1 MEIFEKLKHS
11 EEKDVAIDA
20 VPLEH
25 RESWISPA
33 VVYAGVEFTL
43 SVVMVGAG
51 LVGSFSVAKIALIV
65 AIALLITWIGDSLNA
80 YIGAKTGRPSTVIAR
95 QSFGSIQA
103 RTLIAIVVILMGLGW
118 WGVQTAIMANAISA
132 ALGIN
137 YTTNW
142 GAWAVIVIILGII
155 FGIPAILGYTSM
167 KWTDYL
173 AVPVGLLV
181 FGLGVYLSITKHG
194 VSGILDWNPT
204 PQMAV
209 TVAISTVIGVNVV
222 QWVMISDYSRQMKPG
237 WKNALLM
244 PSLTM
249 IVGFILMVVG
259 AVMAVG
265 VGTWDIVAV
274 MVALG
279 YPFWAYFLMFVA
291 QWTTQIVNVYTPG
304 LALANMLDL
313 RTARGRAVVTAG
325 IIIIGIILALAGILN
340 RYMDFLLLL
349 GIIFPPI
356 AAVMMTDFFVLRKET
371 WEDIQGWNIVATVS
385 LIIGILAGYYMQYVH
400 FIGLPAVQTFIIT
413 AIVHYVLMRIKA
425 TIAPDQFT
433 PSHWIPS
440 KQGKS

>member
-1 MEIFEKLKHS
+1 MGIIENLKHS

-20 VPLEH
+20 VSMER

-51 LVGSFSVAKIALIV
+51 LVGSFSVAKVSMIV
-65 AIALLITWIGDSLNA
+65 AVALLITWVGDALNA
-80 YIGAKTGRPSTVIAR
+80 YIGAKTGRASTVIAR
-95 QSFGSIQA
+95 QSFGTIQA
-103 RTLIAIVVILMGLGW
+103 RTLIALLVIIMGLGW

-137 YTTNW
+137 YTTSW
-142 GAWAVIVIILGII
+142 GAWALIVIILGII

-173 AVPVGLLV
+173 AVPVGLFI

-194 VSGILDWNPT
+194 ISGIVNWNPT
-204 PQMAV
+204 PHMTIAL
-209 TVAISTVIGVNVV
+209 AISTVIGVNVV

-237 WKNALLM
+237 WKNAILM

-259 AVMAVG
+259 AIMAVG

-279 YPFWAYFLMFVA
+279 YPFWAYFMMFVA

-304 LALANMLDL
+304 LALSNMLNL
-313 RTARGRAVVTAG
+313 RTGKARAAATAG
-325 IIIIGIILALAGILN
+325 IVAIGMILALAGILN
-340 RYMDFLLLL
+340 KYMAFLLLL
-349 GIIFPPI
+349 GIVFPPI
-356 AAVMMTDFFVLRKET
+356 AGVMMTDFFILRKEE
-371 WEDIQGWNIVATVS
+371 WEDIEGWNAMAT
-385 LIIGILAGYYMQYVH
+385 LALAIGILSGYYMQYKH
-400 FIGLPAVQTFIIT
+400 FFGLPAIQTFIIT
-413 AIVHYVLMRIKA
+413 SIAYYILMKIKA
-425 TIAPDQFT
+425 STSPDQFT
-433 PSHWIPS
+433 PKHWLS
-440 KQGKS
+440 

>member
-1 MEIFEKLKHS
+1 MGIIENLKHS

-20 VPLEH
+20 VPMER

-51 LVGSFSVAKIALIV
+51 LVGSFSVAKVAMIV
-65 AIALLITWIGDSLNA
+65 AVALLITWVGDALNA
-80 YIGAKTGRPSTVIAR
+80 YIGAKTGRASTVIAR
-95 QSFGSIQA
+95 QSFGTIQA
-103 RTLIAIVVILMGLGW
+103 RTLIALLVIIMGLGW

-142 GAWAVIVIILGII
+142 GAWALIVIILGII

-173 AVPVGLLV
+173 AVPVGLFI

-194 VSGILDWNPT
+194 ISGIVNWNPT
-204 PQMAV
+204 PHMTIAL
-209 TVAISTVIGVNVV
+209 AISTVIGVNVV

-237 WKNALLM
+237 WKNAVLM

-259 AVMAVG
+259 AIMAVG

-279 YPFWAYFLMFVA
+279 YPFWAYFMMFVA

-304 LALANMLDL
+304 LALSNMLNL
-313 RTARGRAVVTAG
+313 KTGKARAAATAG
-325 IIIIGIILALAGILN
+325 IVVIGMVLALAGILN
-340 RYMDFLLLL
+340 KYMAFLLLL
-349 GIIFPPI
+349 GIVFPPI
-356 AAVMMTDFFVLRKET
+356 AGVMMTDFFILRKEN
-371 WEDIQGWNIVATVS
+371 WEDIEGWNAMAT
-385 LIIGILAGYYMQYVH
+385 LALAIGILSGYYMQYKH
-400 FIGLPAVQTFIIT
+400 FFGLPAIQTFVIT
-413 AIVHYVLMRIKA
+413 SIAYYILMKIKA
-425 TIAPDQFT
+425 STSPDQFT
-433 PSHWIPS
+433 PKHWIS
-440 KQGKS
+440 